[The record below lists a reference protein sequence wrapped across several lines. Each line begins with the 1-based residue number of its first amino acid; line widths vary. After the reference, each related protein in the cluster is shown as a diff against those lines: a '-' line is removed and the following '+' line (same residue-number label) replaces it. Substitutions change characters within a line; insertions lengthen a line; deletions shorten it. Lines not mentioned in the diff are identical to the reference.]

1 MKWTKLKG
9 NMKNLICDKLK
20 HRLGIHLTKYN
31 VSLGEQTRIWIT
43 LDKKE
48 VFNASSAKYLMEH
61 DKLWEEVKKKTS
73 KPFPDCLYE
82 CFPECIGKVDDMDY
96 TASILEHRG
105 VFNVDLVYNAFIQY
119 PQLSINRALN
129 SENVIFQALALV
141 DRRLGK
147 RTLKALRYN
156 SNVHP
161 LIMQFYELRC
171 EVDNITPFKLTPS

>member
-1 MKWTKLKG
+1 MKWTKVK
-9 NMKNLICDKLK
+9 KNIENLFCDNLR
-20 HRLGIHLTKYN
+20 HRLSIHLTKYK

-48 VFNASSAKYLMEH
+48 VFNASSAEYLMEH
-61 DKLWEEVKKKTS
+61 DKLWEEVKRKTS
-73 KPFPDCLYE
+73 KAFPECLYE
-82 CFPECIGKVDDMDY
+82 CFPEFIGKVEVMDY
-96 TASILEHRG
+96 TARVLEHRG
-105 VFNVDLVYNAFIQY
+105 VFNVDHVYDAVIQY
-119 PQLSINRALN
+119 PQLSINPALN
-129 SENVIFQALALV
+129 SENIILQALALV

-171 EVDNITPFKLTPS
+171 AVDNITPIKHTSS